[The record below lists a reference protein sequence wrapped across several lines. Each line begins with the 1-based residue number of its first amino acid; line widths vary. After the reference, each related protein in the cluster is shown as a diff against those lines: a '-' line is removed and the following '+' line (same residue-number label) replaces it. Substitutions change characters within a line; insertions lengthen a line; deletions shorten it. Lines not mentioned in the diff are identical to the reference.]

1 MIEEK
6 SLGYTKRTRVN
17 MSTTAKGLAQVDIT
31 VELSD
36 GTAEEITTMLDEAIK
51 LTKQT
56 VESNGFT
63 LAG

>member
-1 MIEEK
+1 MIEER

>member
-36 GTAEEITTMLDEAIK
+36 GTAEAIK

>member
-1 MIEEK
+1 MVEEK
-6 SLGYTKRTRVN
+6 SLGYTSRTRVN
-17 MSTTAKGLAQVDIT
+17 VSTTAKGLAQIDVT
-31 VELSD
+31 VELND